1 MSFLLK
7 TDFIE
12 KKLPNNHTIFSTIQ
26 NNYYL
31 HITKNQHFIFQ
42 ISINK
47 RCFNRNQNFKKINEK
62 FVFLNK
68 KR

>member
-7 TDFIE
+7 IDFIE
-12 KKLPNNHTIFSTIQ
+12 KNLPNNHAIFSTIQ

-31 HITKNQHFIFQ
+31 HITKNQYFIFH

-47 RCFNRNQNFKKINEK
+47 QYFNRNQNFKKINEK